1 MNGSGSGP
9 AAVRTPGT
17 VRPLSDL
24 GPGSHGWVVAL
35 RLADG
40 QRHLPS
46 SPLQPGSGVYVVE
59 AGHGPWLHVRI
70 NFREYSIPAD
80 LAERVLVAVPESSD
94 EAARPAPQTAADAY
108 AVLLSRIERT
118 SWRVRV
124 VERASGT
131 VTRSEW
137 FDGEGDAR
145 RRWERLSRDADRLD
159 PVAFRAHHGLP

>member
-1 MNGSGSGP
+1 MNGSGPRP
-9 AAVRTPGT
+9 ATVRAPGT

-24 GPGSHGWVVAL
+24 GPGSQGRVVAL
-35 RLADG
+35 RLHDG

-80 LAERVLVAVPESSD
+80 LAERVLVAVAQTGDHSAP
-94 EAARPAPQTAADAY
+94 PAPETAADAY
-108 AVLLSRIERT
+108 AVLLSRLERT

-145 RRWERLSRDADRLD
+145 RRWERLSRDADSLD